1 MGIILTICL
10 VSFLIMILGII
21 IYESS
26 YNLEWLGEMIGY
38 IAGIVMLITG
48 CMWVSLIGSKENN
61 QRYFNVKQQEYI
73 VLTQYI
79 KSNKS
84 DSILESEK
92 MLERITNYN
101 EYVIEKQNAMTRP
114 IRKYWVEGA
123 DWNQLKLI
131 DLNNKESE

>member
-26 YNLEWLGEMIGY
+26 YDLEWLGEMIGY
-38 IAGIVMLITG
+38 IAGIVMFITG
-48 CMWVSLIGSKENN
+48 CMRASLIGSKEDN
-61 QRYFNVKQQEYI
+61 QRYFNEKQQEYV

>member
-26 YNLEWLGEMIGY
+26 YDLEWLGEMIGF
-38 IAGIVMLITG
+38 IAGIVMFITG
-48 CMWVSLIGSKENN
+48 CMWVSLIGSKEDN
-61 QRYFNVKQQEYI
+61 QRDFNVKQQEYI

-131 DLNNKESE
+131 DLNNKEAE

>member
-26 YNLEWLGEMIGY
+26 YDLEWLGEMIGY

-48 CMWVSLIGSKENN
+48 CMWVSLIGSKEDN
-61 QRYFNVKQQEYI
+61 QRYFNEKQQEYI

-92 MLERITNYN
+92 MLERITSYN

-114 IRKYWVEGA
+114 IRKYWVEGV